1 MKNLKGLETN
11 MDGSMSELKYIT
23 DEQRLDWLATH
34 QSEALDIFGRLRE
47 ADYVRD
53 YIDDRMIGDEDE

>member
-1 MKNLKGLETN
+1 
-11 MDGSMSELKYIT
+11 MSEINHIT

-34 QSEALDIFGRLRE
+34 LLEALDIFGRLRE

-53 YIDDRMIGDEDE
+53 YIDDRMIGDEDGERDEV